1 MCWGNLYM
9 YWDVEV
15 SPKTIETLMYDMR
28 YHGCSQHTNG
38 ESSSMVC
45 PGAVHKMDDLP
56 ETHLLGAGV

>member
-1 MCWGNLYM
+1 M

-38 ESSSMVC
+38 ESSSVAC
-45 PGAVHKMDDLP
+45 TGAVRKMDDLP

>member
-1 MCWGNLYM
+1 M

-45 PGAVHKMDDLP
+45 PGAVHKMEAFKWKAVPGQGLFMI
-56 ETHLLGAGV
+56 